1 MNEFPEYNAEFSHT
15 GMGTMSLA
23 DFSLA
28 GKRALVVGG
37 RRNMGKGFALGLAE
51 AGADVVVTDINIED
65 GRLQAV
71 ADEIEA
77 MGRRSLA
84 VKTDISKKAEVDA
97 LVAKVVES
105 LGGIDILMNVA
116 VMYHRHAV
124 TELEED
130 DWEQLTNVNLK
141 GYWLTHQAV
150 APIMQAQRSGSIINL
165 SSRGGL
171 KAHAD
176 KGMGNYAIVKA
187 GVAMMTRQYCRYLGP
202 YGIRVNA
209 LAPSL
214 VEWEQHPAGDYY
226 RENPEQAP
234 KTPPKKGPEPT
245 EQQKF
250 EAWSTGPENLPLG
263 RVATF
268 EEMAN
273 AAVFLA
279 SDAASYVTGTV
290 LCVDGGYMA

>member
-1 MNEFPEYNAEFSHT
+1 
-15 GMGTMSLA
+15 MSLA
-23 DFSLA
+23 DFSLK

-51 AGADVVVTDINIED
+51 AGADVAVTDLKMED
-65 GRLQAV
+65 GRLSAV
-71 ADEIEA
+71 AEEIEQ

-84 VKTDISKKAEVDA
+84 IQSDISSKESVENLVSQVVD
-97 LVAKVVES
+97 S
-105 LGGIDILMNVA
+105 FGGIDILMNVA
-116 VMYHRHAV
+116 VMYHRKS
-124 TELEED
+124 LIDLDEEGWD
-130 DWEQLTNVNLK
+130 QLTNVNLK
-141 GYWLTHQAV
+141 GYWLMHQAV
-150 APIMQAQRSGSIINL
+150 APVMQAQGSGSIINL

-176 KGMGNYAIVKA
+176 KGMGNYAIIKA
-187 GVAMMTRQYCRYLGP
+187 GVAMMTRQYARYLGP
-202 YGIRVNA
+202 DNVRVNA

-214 VEWEQHPAGDYY
+214 VEWEEHPAGDFY
-226 RENPEQAP
+226 RENPDIRP
-234 KTPPKKGPEPT
+234 KDRPPTPEPS
-245 EQQKF
+245 ELEKF

-279 SDAASYVTGTV
+279 SDASSYVTGTI

>member
-1 MNEFPEYNAEFSHT
+1 
-15 GMGTMSLA
+15 MSLKQ
-23 DFSLA
+23 FSLE
-28 GKRALVVGG
+28 GKRALVVGA

-51 AGADVVVTDINIED
+51 AGADVAVTDINVDD
-65 GRLQAV
+65 GRLSAV
-71 ADEIEA
+71 ADEIA
-77 MGRRSLA
+77 QMGRASMA
-84 VKTDISKKAEVDA
+84 IQADISSKPGVDEM
-97 LVAKVVES
+97 VASVVKH

-116 VMYHRHAV
+116 VMYHRKSLP
-124 TELEED
+124 ELDED
-130 DWEQLTNVNLK
+130 GWDRLTDVNLK
-141 GYWLTHQAV
+141 GYWLMHQAV
-150 APIMQAQRSGSIINL
+150 SPIMQAQRSGSIINL

-176 KGMGNYAIVKA
+176 KAMGNYAIVKA
-187 GVAMMTRQYCRYLGP
+187 GIAMMTRQYCRYLGP
-202 YGIRVNA
+202 YNVRVNA

-214 VEWEQHPAGDYY
+214 VEWEQHPAGDFF
-226 RENPEQAP
+226 RENPDKAP
-234 KTPPKKGPEPT
+234 RTPPPPSPEPT
-245 EQQKF
+245 EMQKF

-279 SDAASYVTGTV
+279 SDAASYITGTI